1 MTVTQEIK
9 SRLDIV
15 DIVSDYLP
23 LRKSGRSYAGFCP
36 FHPNSR
42 TPAFYVFPESQTW
55 RCFGACAEGGDIF
68 SFVMKQEGW
77 EFKEALKNL
86 AQKAGVK
93 LEPEKPVDPKK
104 KAAQSKMESLMTAAA
119 DYFHQLFLYAP
130 QAEEARAYVRNRAL
144 SKKAVAEFSI
154 GFALDS
160 WDACRSHFN
169 AQGYDDQIL
178 LDAGLLTEN
187 EEKKSKYDRFRNR
200 LMIPIR
206 DVDGRITGFGART
219 LEKDGIPKY
228 LNSPQTKLF
237 DKSNILFGLDLAKR
251 GIRDARQAVIVE
263 GYMDVIQAWQGGF
276 NNVVA
281 QMGTAL
287 TETQLQLLKR
297 YTKRFVLALD
307 ADAAGVKAT
316 MRSLQVARETLDRD
330 VEVKFDA
337 HGLVK
342 HEGRLQADIRI
353 LSMPEGK
360 DPDDIIRHD
369 PALWTTLVSEAK
381 PVVTYVI
388 DEVTADLDM
397 NDPKAKTAVAE
408 QVIPLIKDNSNPV
421 ERDHYWQQL
430 ATALKTDER
439 ALRQLRVQDH
449 RPRANRQAQTPASTK
464 KKPKNAI
471 NISALTKG
479 RHGHREANYLC
490 QCLHYPKMLTDVN
503 LKLQEINQEIVTSED
518 FETIEDRTILT
529 QMYHSINAGQ
539 FATPEELCDS
549 LESALHGR
557 VHQLLSL
564 KPTPESELDRL
575 ADKLALS
582 VLDWRLQNVN
592 QRLTQLRQLLPE
604 SQRQK
609 DESSA
614 QLYEQQTREASLLI
628 QRLNQAKSAMSATS
642 RRRAEEAANGRY

>member
-15 DIVSDYLP
+15 DIVSDYVQ

-36 FHPNSR
+36 FHSNSR
-42 TPAFYVFPESQTW
+42 TPAFYVFPETQTW

-68 SFVMKQEGW
+68 SFVMKQEGLD
-77 EFKEALKNL
+77 FKEALKRL
-86 AQKAGVK
+86 AEKAGVTLTPQK
-93 LEPEKPVDPKK
+93 AVDPKK
-104 KAAQSKMESLMTAAA
+104 KARESRLANLMAAA
-119 DYFHQLFLYAP
+119 AEYFHQLYLHAP
-130 QAEEARAYVRNRAL
+130 QAQGAREYVQARGMSQEAVETF
-144 SKKAVAEFSI
+144 VI

-160 WDACRSHFN
+160 WEACRSHFN
-169 AQGYDDQIL
+169 AQGYDDTIL
-178 LDAGLLTEN
+178 LEAGLLTEN

-206 DVDGRITGFGART
+206 DSDGRIVGFGART

-237 DKSNILFGLDLAKR
+237 DKSHLLFGLDLCKR
-251 GIRDARQAVIVE
+251 GIREARQAVIVE
-263 GYMDVIQAWQGGF
+263 GYMDVIQAWQAGF

-287 TETQLQLLKR
+287 TETQLRLLKR

-330 VEVKFDA
+330 IEIKFDA
-337 HGLVK
+337 RGLVR

-360 DPDDIIRHD
+360 DPDDIIRND
-369 PALWTTLVSEAK
+369 PVQWTKLVAQAK

-388 DEVTADLDM
+388 DSATAEIDL
-397 NDPKAKTAVAE
+397 NDPKAKMAVAQ
-408 QVIPLIKDNSNPV
+408 QVIPLIKDNKNPV

-430 ATALKTDER
+430 AKALQTNER
-439 ALRQLRVQDH
+439 ALRQTQVAPLQM
-449 RPRANRQAQTPASTK
+449 RQPPPPPAEKRDGRSTPK
-464 KKPKNAI
+464 IK
-471 NISALTKG
+471 ALSFG
-479 RHGHREANYLC
+479 IGNDGHRQANYLC
-490 QCLHYPKMLTDVN
+490 QCIHYPALLLEVDE
-503 LKLQEINQEIVTSED
+503 KLAAAGQDEVTKDD
-518 FETIEDRTILT
+518 FETIEDQTILL
-529 QMYHSINAGQ
+529 QMYHLKTSGQ
-539 FATPEELCDS
+539 FATPDELCDS
-549 LESALHGR
+549 LEPALQDR

-564 KPTPESELDRL
+564 KRTPESELDRL
-575 ADKLALS
+575 ADKLTLS
-582 VLDWRLQNVN
+582 VLDWRLQKVN
-592 QRLTQLRQLLPE
+592 QRLTQLRQLFPE
-604 SQRQK
+604 TIRQQ
-609 DESSA
+609 DEEAA
-614 QLYEQQTREASLLI
+614 QLYEQQTREAHLLI
-628 QRLNQAKSAMSATS
+628 QRLNLAKSSMSATN